1 MTVPSGTFQSFQAV
15 GNRED
20 LEDIIWDVSPL
31 ETPFTTQVKKGKAKA
46 TYHEW
51 QTDALAAAA
60 TNAQVQGDDATV
72 NTAAPTVRLRNY
84 CQILSKTVSVSGT
97 QDAVDKAGRDSEIS
111 YQTAK
116 RMKELR
122 RDLEYACVRNQ
133 ASTAGAAG
141 SGATMASLESWIA
154 TNKTSAGQ
162 TSGTTIATTQGY
174 SGGTVAAPTDASTT
188 GTVTEA
194 HLKKVISLVWTAGG
208 NPELLMVGPA
218 TKQKVSSGFSGIAT
232 RFKDVAGTKQA
243 QIVSGVDLYVSDFGT
258 HKLVPNRF
266 MRDQNILALDMEF
279 WSLDRL
285 RTLQSWELAKTG
297 DSEKRQML
305 MEVTLSSKN
314 ELASGKVSDINP
326 AL

>member
-133 ASTAGAAG
+133 ASTAGAA
-141 SGATMASLESWIA
+141 
-154 TNKTSAGQ
+154 NKTSAGQ

-194 HLKKVISLVWTAGG
+194 HLKKVISQVWTAGG

-266 MRDQNILALDMEF
+266 MRDQNILALDMEY